1 LVQKSHEDYTLGQAF
16 VVGAGNAFDVVW
28 KNIQGFKKIFSGQ
41 VRADKALSTI

>member
-1 LVQKSHEDYTLGQAF
+1 

-41 VRADKALSTI
+41 VRADKALSGHLKLPICMVHTGIG